1 MDWQGKA
8 TSLLITSETHT
19 KKDRRQSNSLPW
31 DTLSVHCECIFLS
44 LASGEAALAYRK
56 AG

>member
-8 TSLLITSETHT
+8 TSLLITSETQ

>member
-1 MDWQGKA
+1 MAWQGKA
-8 TSLLITSETHT
+8 TSLLITSEIQ
-19 KKDRRQSNSLPW
+19 KKDRRQNNSLPW